1 MKHTPMIVEPVT
13 LSGHYVRLEPL
24 AMNHFD
30 QLWAIAQDAEL
41 WKWTPYQITTP
52 DKMHAYIKA
61 ALDGQEISTALPF
74 VTLWQATN
82 EIVGCTRFGNID
94 AGNRHVEIGWTWIER
109 RWQRTPVNTEA
120 KFLMLRHAFEE
131 WRCLRVAFK
140 ADELD
145 ERSQRAIERLGA
157 RREGVSR
164 QHVITESGRIR
175 SSIYYSIIHDEWP
188 PVKAHLQ
195 ALLAR
200 PWSADLSRRY

>member
-1 MKHTPMIVEPVT
+1 MKHTPMIIEPVT

-24 AMNHFD
+24 AMSHFD
-30 QLWAIAQDAEL
+30 QLWAVGQDAEL

-52 DKMHAYIKA
+52 DKMHAYIQA
-61 ALDGQEISTALPF
+61 ALDGQEIGTALPF

-82 EIVGCTRFGNID
+82 QIVGCTRFGNID
-94 AGNRHVEIGWTWIER
+94 TGNRHVEIGWTWIDR

-120 KFLMLRHAFEE
+120 KFLMLQHAFEE
-131 WRCLRVAFK
+131 WRCVRVAFK
-140 ADELD
+140 TDELD

-157 RREGVSR
+157 HREGVSR

-175 SSIYYSIIHDEWP
+175 SSVYYSIIHDEWP

-200 PWSADLSRRY
+200 PWPPIA

>member
-13 LSGHYVRLEPL
+13 LSGQYIRLEPL
-24 AMNHFD
+24 AMSHFD
-30 QLWAIAQDAEL
+30 QLWAIGRDAEL

-61 ALDGQEISTALPF
+61 ALDGQEIGTALPF
-74 VTLWQATN
+74 ITLWQAT
-82 EIVGCTRFGNID
+82 EQIVGSTRFGNID
-94 AGNRHVEIGWTWIER
+94 AGNRHAEIGWTWIDR

-120 KFLMLRHAFEE
+120 KFLMLQHAFEE

-145 ERSQRAIERLGA
+145 EKAQRAIERLGA

-164 QHVITESGRIR
+164 QHVIAESGRVR
-175 SSIYYSIIHDEWP
+175 SSVYYSIVNDEWP
-188 PVKAHLQ
+188 QVKAHLQ
-195 ALLAR
+195 TLLAR
-200 PWSADLSRRY
+200 PWLPAA